1 MDRMHVTADRLLAEL
16 ELIYETR
23 LEAFVRT
30 ATAITGNRESGRD
43 AVHDAF
49 VSTIRNRD
57 QFRGDAPLEAWV
69 WRVVVRAALKTREKL
84 RDVPPRER
92 ALEAAAVANG
102 HGEDAAAIQALI
114 ADLPERQKL
123 TLYLRYYADLD
134 YQSIADALGIKRG
147 TVSAAL
153 HAAHTSLRERLAEVT
168 TK

>member
-1 MDRMHVTADRLLAEL
+1 MDVRGDRLLAEL
-16 ELIYETR
+16 ELLYEAR

-30 ATAITGNRESGRD
+30 AAAITGDRESGRD

-49 VSTIRNRD
+49 VSTIRSRD

-69 WRVVVRAALKTREKL
+69 WRVVIRAALKAREKM
-84 RDVPPRER
+84 RDVPSR
-92 ALEAAAVANG
+92 APGPEDVAPNG
-102 HGEDAAAIQALI
+102 HGEDTEAIQALI

-134 YQSIADALGIKRG
+134 YQQIADALGIKRG

-153 HAAHTSLRERLAEVT
+153 HAAHTSLRERLTEVT
-168 TK
+168 TR